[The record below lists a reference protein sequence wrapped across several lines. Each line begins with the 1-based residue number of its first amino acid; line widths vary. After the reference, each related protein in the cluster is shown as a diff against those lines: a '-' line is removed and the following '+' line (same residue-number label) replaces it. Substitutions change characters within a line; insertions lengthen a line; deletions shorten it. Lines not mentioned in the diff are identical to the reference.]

1 MNFSSTFRYLSM
13 ASCLLISGLSAA
25 QEATVAL
32 PALPDFNLENKD
44 GFNVISF
51 YNNYENGVKAITV
64 LRSSDSIV
72 NFTTI
77 GTIPQQKK
85 GSAVFI
91 DPRPLVGK
99 NWYQVRMEF
108 TSGVDFKS
116 NLRSIE
122 IDSATI
128 AKQKPIASTEELQ
141 KAANKALEDAKPIEA
156 VVAAQTQ
163 QLSYTQSRYVYTNP
177 FSGNIMI
184 ELADALTTNY
194 KLEFFD
200 AQKKRVL
207 FVPRVNKNVVIL
219 DKRNFNENGL
229 YSFKLYKNSVLL
241 EEGFV
246 SIY

>member
-1 MNFSSTFRYLSM
+1 MNFARTFRNLITLAVILSFE
-13 ASCLLISGLSAA
+13 LNYA
-25 QEATVAL
+25 QEANVIL

-44 GFNVISF
+44 GYNIISF

-91 DPRPLVGK
+91 DPRPMVGK
-99 NWYQVRMEF
+99 NWYIVRMEF

-122 IDSATI
+122 VDSATI
-128 AKQKPIASTEELQ
+128 ALQKPIASTEELQ

-163 QLSYTQSRYVYTNP
+163 QLSYPKSRYVYTNP

-184 ELADALTTNY
+184 ELSDALTANY
-194 KLEFFD
+194 KLEFYD
-200 AQKKRVL
+200 NQKKRVV
-207 FVPRVNKNVVIL
+207 FVPRVNKNMVIL

-229 YSFKLYKNSVLL
+229 YSFKLYKNNVLF